1 MTMKAIIAGLEESI
15 NSLTHVEQIIS
26 SLDEE
31 VDKLREL
38 PAPVEP
44 PVPQHLELW
53 IEDIE
58 ALMVSGLRSEVA
70 SSLYETVQFLKRFRA

>member
-1 MTMKAIIAGLEESI
+1 MTMKDIISGLEESI
-15 NSLTHVEQIIS
+15 KSLTHVEEVIN
-26 SLDEE
+26 SLEE
-31 VDKLREL
+31 DVDKLREL

-44 PVPQHLELW
+44 PVPQHLEIW

-70 SSLYETVQFLKRFRA
+70 SSLYDTAQFLKRFRA

>member
-1 MTMKAIIAGLEESI
+1 MTMKDIISGLEESI
-15 NSLTHVEQIIS
+15 KSLTHVEEIIN
-26 SLDEE
+26 SLEVE

-58 ALMVSGLRSEVA
+58 KIARSGLRSEVA
-70 SSLYETVQFLKRFRA
+70 FSLYEAAQFLKRFRA